1 MVSPVWL
8 LDFKIWCWCGFFFL
22 KTRIFTK
29 VSSIPFVFI
38 CRRVKC
44 GSKGPRS
51 ALILA
56 KGRQLFL
63 SKCEITVWEIEE
75 ERTLW
80 AHRRSRNNF
89 PATTS
94 LSLQFIVFILHHCDS
109 QTNHEVTSARCLI
122 KRTGDT
128 WPGLQGKVVGIYL
141 KMPWNDTADTYILDL
156 ANQTSDCSENRFG
169 W

>member
-8 LDFKIWCWCGFFFL
+8 LDFKIRCLCDIFFL
-22 KTRIFTK
+22 RTRIFIK

-38 CRRVKC
+38 CRRAKF

-51 ALILA
+51 ASVLA
-56 KGRQLFL
+56 KGQPFL
-63 SKCEITVWEIEE
+63 SKYEITVWESEE
-75 ERTLW
+75 ERTRW

-89 PATTS
+89 PATIS
-94 LSLQFIVFILHHCDS
+94 LRLQFIVFILHHCDS

-141 KMPWNDTADTYILDL
+141 KMPWNDQ
-156 ANQTSDCSENRFG
+156 QTHIF
-169 W
+169 